1 MSTFSGLFDT
11 ATVPLLA
18 VFGEEATYYQ
28 RAGESHTITLVF
40 DTGEQVQASQ
50 RVYQT
55 AWAPLTS
62 FTGGEPIKGDHIVL
76 DLQTYRVADVE
87 KDSQSG
93 RLLKLAVT
101 NPL

>member
-1 MSTFSGLFDT
+1 MSTFGGLFDT

-18 VFGEEATYYQ
+18 VFGEEATYYP
-28 RAGESHTITLVF
+28 RAGESYTITLVF
-40 DTGEQVQASQ
+40 DTGEQVQTSQ

-55 AWAPLTS
+55 AWSPLTS

-76 DLQTYRVADVE
+76 DSVTYRVADVE